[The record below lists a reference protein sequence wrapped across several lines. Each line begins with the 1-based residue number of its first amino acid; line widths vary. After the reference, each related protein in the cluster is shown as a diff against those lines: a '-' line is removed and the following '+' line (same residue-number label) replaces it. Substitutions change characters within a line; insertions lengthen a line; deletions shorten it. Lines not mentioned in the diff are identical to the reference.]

1 MYPDYEC
8 NNYPMSITD
17 EDGPFLVMEAELSG
31 DVELNDEFKK
41 DASYRYSCATVSAAI
56 DLCKSMTDGD
66 ADPWYESWEKAVE
79 RYPLEKCEDATTLYW
94 IEPTDPHKALCAF
107 HPHPDLERYVAEA
120 IGAVDTY
127 LLEREYCPFAVSH
140 LDLKDVDVL
149 LSAAW
154 GLARVLKDI
163 WGTCDPDVMEKIED
177 ATYGAHITVRDLI
190 AGEEAAKASAKSDD
204 NFWPPR

>member
-8 NNYPMSITD
+8 NNYPMSVTD
-17 EDGPFLVMEAELSG
+17 EDGPFLIMEAELSG
-31 DVELNDEFKK
+31 DDELNDDFRKG
-41 DASYRYSCATVSAAI
+41 ASYRCSCATVSAAI
-56 DLCKSMTDGD
+56 DLCRSMTDGD

-94 IEPTDPHKALCAF
+94 IEPTDPHKALCALQ
-107 HPHPDLERYVAEA
+107 PHPDLERYVAEA

-204 NFWPPR
+204 NF

>member
-1 MYPDYEC
+1 MYPYYEC
-8 NNYPMSITD
+8 DNYPMSITD
-17 EDGPFLVMEAELSG
+17 DDGPFLIMEARLSG
-31 DVELNDEFKK
+31 DDELNDDFRKG
-41 DASYRYSCATVSAAI
+41 ASYRCSCATVSAAI
-56 DLCKSMTDGD
+56 DLCRSMTDGD

-94 IEPTDPHKALCAF
+94 IEPTDPHKALCALQ
-107 HPHPDLERYVAEA
+107 PHCDLEPYVAEA

-127 LLEREYCPFAVSH
+127 LLECADYPFTVDH

-154 GLARVLKDI
+154 GLARVLEET
-163 WGTCDPDVMEKIED
+163 WGTCDPDDVLEKIED
-177 ATYGAHITVRDLI
+177 ATYSANITVKDLI

-204 NFWPPR
+204 NL